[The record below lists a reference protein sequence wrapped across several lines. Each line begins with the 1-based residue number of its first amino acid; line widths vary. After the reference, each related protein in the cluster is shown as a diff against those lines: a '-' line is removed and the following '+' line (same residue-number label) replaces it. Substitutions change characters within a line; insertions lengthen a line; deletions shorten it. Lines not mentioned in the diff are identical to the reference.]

1 MPKLIS
7 IYQETSNH
15 MTNIAITNTIVNQLK
30 KIIESELDLNLKAE
44 DIDENANL
52 LESDMGVDSLAIVEL
67 IYLVEEHFKIEFV
80 DDELTPENFEN
91 LNILANIVSSKQ
103 KNN

>member
-1 MPKLIS
+1 MSNLTIS
-7 IYQETSNH
+7 D
-15 MTNIAITNTIVNQLK
+15 TIVSQLK
-30 KIIESELDLNLKAE
+30 EIMASELDLNLKVE
-44 DIDENANL
+44 EIDENANL

-67 IYLVEEHFKIEFV
+67 IYLVEEHFKIEFI
-80 DDELTPENFEN
+80 DDELTPENFET